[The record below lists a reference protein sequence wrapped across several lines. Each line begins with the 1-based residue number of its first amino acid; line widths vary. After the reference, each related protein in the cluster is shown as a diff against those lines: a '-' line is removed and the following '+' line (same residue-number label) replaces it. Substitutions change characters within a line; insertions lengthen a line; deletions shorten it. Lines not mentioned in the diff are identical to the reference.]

1 MQCQTARRTTV
12 PTLTLVDRD
21 VRVSGLLLFV
31 VQCFD
36 EFGEIAGIHWVTDKA
51 TGQFYGTAF
60 VDFTTAEA
68 ATGALVRNG
77 VEILGRAV
85 KVNVATGANVA
96 GKNRFN
102 SKQKNGGHLAQL
114 PVVRQT
120 RRHTLTRAEARRS
133 TVGMGVAR
141 LHDFAILP
149 PVLQVAAMGSAP
161 TV

>member
-12 PTLTLVDRD
+12 PTLTGVDRI
-21 VRVSGLLLFV
+21 VCSAFLLV

-102 SKQKNGGHLAQL
+102 SKQKNG
-114 PVVRQT
+114 
-120 RRHTLTRAEARRS
+120 
-133 TVGMGVAR
+133 
-141 LHDFAILP
+141 
-149 PVLQVAAMGSAP
+149 
-161 TV
+161 